1 MVSDD
6 IHLSTEDD
14 TKASTSMT
22 KNMVMVYILGPME
35 EFTKATGRMES
46 SMG

>member
-22 KNMVMVYILGPME
+22 KNMVMVYISGQMAV
-35 EFTKATGRMES
+35 FTKVSG
-46 SMG
+46 